1 MCPKN
6 RRAAS
11 TGLDPESDVAS
22 MSSDLSDEKVV
33 NRREKQFIVD
43 ILKNADE
50 KKEKVWSPLSLCSLV
65 NL

>member
-1 MCPKN
+1 MCPEN

-22 MSSDLSDEKVV
+22 MSTVSSDLSDEKVV

-50 KKEKVWSPLSLCSLV
+50 KNEKVWSLSICF
-65 NL
+65 

>member
-1 MCPKN
+1 MTHKI

-11 TGLDPESDVAS
+11 TCLDNESDVAS
-22 MSSDLSDEKVV
+22 ASTVSSNLSEEKVV

-50 KKEKVWSPLSLCSLV
+50 KKEKVRFVSLFP
-65 NL
+65 